1 MTLKSY
7 KNYKTSV
14 SKFLQAI
21 PSHWEEAPLKWHIQ
35 RNDGGAWGEDPSGGE
50 LDVLVLRSTEQT
62 VDGKWC
68 IEEPAKRSLSKS
80 EKEET
85 LLEEG
90 DLLVTKSS
98 GSKQH
103 IGKTTIVTKNI
114 AELECCYSNFMQ
126 RLRLRN
132 SLEPKLGWYLLNNEI
147 TREQFNFLSNSTTGL
162 ANINAT
168 TIGNIYVPVPPAQE
182 QGLIVNFLNRETAKI
197 GTLIAEQERLIEL
210 LQEKRQAIISHAVTK
225 GLNPDA
231 PMKRSGVD
239 WLGQVPEHWE
249 ITRLKFVKSKQKNA
263 FVDGPFGSNLKS
275 EHYVEDGEVLVIES
289 GFATTG
295 KLNESDLKR
304 ISEQH
309 FATISRSEA
318 LEGDIIIAKI
328 GARYGMSSILPRVSS
343 RAVISGNSLKL
354 TVDHEKL
361 NIEYSHYFLLV
372 LKACGAMD
380 EDVNVTAQPAL
391 SLGGL
396 NNIIF
401 LRPPLNEQT
410 FIVDEI
416 NKQCGKLD
424 SLITTAYA
432 MAETLSE
439 RRAALIS
446 AAVTGQIDVRGLVPE
461 VEVAA

>member
-1 MTLKSY
+1 MSFPRYPNY
-7 KNYKTSV
+7 KNSGV
-14 SKFLQAI
+14 EWFADV
-21 PSHWEEAPLKWHIQ
+21 PEHWEVIRLKNVLECRITDGPHTTPEFINEGVPFLSVDGIQ
-35 RNDGGAWGEDPSGGE
+35 GGE
-50 LDVLVLRSTEQT
+50 LVFEGCRYIS
-62 VDGKWC
+62 
-68 IEEPAKRSLSKS
+68 EENY
-80 EKEET
+80 EEYRKKAQPT
-85 LLEEG
+85 KN
-90 DLLVTKSS
+90 DLLMGKAASTGKIARVKTDTLFSIWSPLALIRVDSSQWSPAFYEQALKSAAS
-98 GSKQH
+98 QAQIEVLCTSNTQ
-103 IGKTTIVTKNI
+103 KNI
-114 AELECCYSNFMQ
+114 SMDDIP
-126 RLRLRN
+126 RLTLTRPPHD
-132 SLEPKLGWYLLNNEI
+132 EQI
-147 TREQFNFLSNSTTGL
+147 TIANFLDH
-162 ANINAT
+162 
-168 TIGNIYVPVPPAQE
+168 
-182 QGLIVNFLNRETAKI
+182 ETAKI
-197 GTLIAEQERLIEL
+197 DALIAEQEQLIGL
-210 LQEKRQAIISHAVTK
+210 LKEKRQAVISYAVTK
-225 GLNPDA
+225 GLNPAA
-231 PMKRSGVD
+231 PMKDSGAE
-239 WLGQVPEHWE
+239 WLGEVPEHWE

-318 LEGDIIIAKI
+318 REGDIIIAKI

-361 NIEYSHYFLLV
+361 NIEYSHYLLLV

-391 SLGGL
+391 SLGCL

-410 FIVDEI
+410 FIVEEI
-416 NKQCGKLD
+416 NKRCGKLD

-446 AAVTGQIDVRGLVPE
+446 AAVTGQIDVRGLDPE
-461 VEVAA
+461 EEAA